1 MELTKFM
8 VDRKN
13 RLAKLPNGRNKT
25 GQEQTPY
32 LNETALHQHQAA
44 RHVSEFMSRLE
55 NGNRNGEHEASPEQT
70 GSAK

>member
-32 LNETALHQHQAA
+32 LNETALHPHQAA
-44 RHVSEFMSRLE
+44 PRV
-55 NGNRNGEHEASPEQT
+55 GIHEPS
-70 GSAK
+70 